1 VSPTVFRARGLRFYF
16 FSREEPRLH
25 VHVQGGRGEAKFWLE
40 PEIKLAQN
48 FGMSARSVSVAL
60 RLVREHE
67 REIREA
73 WKRHFKG

>member
-1 VSPTVFRARGLRFYF
+1 MKESLGV
-16 FSREEPRLH
+16 E
-25 VHVQGGRGEAKFWLE
+25 
-40 PEIKLAQN
+40 LAQN
-48 FGMSARSVSVAL
+48 LGMSSRSLSVAL